1 MRVTLAAYKV
11 LMSLARVVSPL
22 VSHGSSKLARGVAG
36 RRSAHEK
43 LARWGKEQR
52 DAGRP
57 TVWFHAPSVG
67 EGLQAL
73 AVIDALRERDPSVQ
87 IAFTRFS
94 PSADRFA
101 SRMSVDVTA
110 YLPWD
115 LPGPIGHVLDTMSP
129 DLIVFTKTEVW
140 PVVVDES
147 LRRGMEVALVA
158 GTVVE
163 GSSRLRPLAR
173 VLLAPSWR
181 ALSRVCAVA
190 DEDAT
195 RLRSLG
201 VQGDALSVT
210 GDPGIDSAAERAQ
223 AADPGAPLL
232 APFNAEARPTVVAGS
247 TWSSDEDVLIP
258 ALAIARQRV
267 PDIRLILAPHEPD
280 PDHVAVLSRRL
291 AADGWSAATLSS
303 VEESGSAHGVDA
315 VVVDRVGALADLYT
329 IGQIAYVGGGFHA
342 AGLHSVLEPAAARL
356 PILFGPRHHS
366 SRAAADL
373 IAVDAARSVV
383 GRDTLAE
390 ALVAWLTDDDAR
402 RQAAESAFGYIHK
415 HLGAARRTAAVLFE
429 LLRSPNA

>member
-1 MRVTLAAYKV
+1 MTLAAYKV

-147 LRRGMEVALVA
+147 ASRYGSRPGGGDSGGGLEQIASAGACAPGSELACAKQGLRR
-158 GTVVE
+158 
-163 GSSRLRPLAR
+163 
-173 VLLAPSWR
+173 
-181 ALSRVCAVA
+181 
-190 DEDAT
+190 
-195 RLRSLG
+195 
-201 VQGDALSVT
+201 
-210 GDPGIDSAAERAQ
+210 
-223 AADPGAPLL
+223 
-232 APFNAEARPTVVAGS
+232 
-247 TWSSDEDVLIP
+247 
-258 ALAIARQRV
+258 
-267 PDIRLILAPHEPD
+267 
-280 PDHVAVLSRRL
+280 RR
-291 AADGWSAATLSS
+291 
-303 VEESGSAHGVDA
+303 
-315 VVVDRVGALADLYT
+315 
-329 IGQIAYVGGGFHA
+329 
-342 AGLHSVLEPAAARL
+342 
-356 PILFGPRHHS
+356 
-366 SRAAADL
+366 
-373 IAVDAARSVV
+373 
-383 GRDTLAE
+383 
-390 ALVAWLTDDDAR
+390 
-402 RQAAESAFGYIHK
+402 
-415 HLGAARRTAAVLFE
+415 
-429 LLRSPNA
+429 